1 MVQVSKKFKTLDKEK
16 LLEEQN
22 KQRKKYGLKP
32 LKRLQ
37 ADWVAIKNLYQ
48 QDDTEPIEES
58 PEQESDDWRAYQ

>member
-1 MVQVSKKFKTLDKEK
+1 MIQVSKKFKTLDKEK

-48 QDDTEPIEES
+48 QDDTGVTEES